1 VVSLIVIFWMYVV
14 LFAII
19 GGMRGW
25 AKELLVT
32 FSVILAL
39 TFTTL
44 LSSYVPFV
52 RDVLSKDSPA
62 VFFWLRSIILAL
74 LVFFGYQTPNIPRFA
89 AKVTRE
95 KLQDII
101 LGVVIGALNGY
112 LIVGTIWFYMA
123 DAQYPFPGIVS
134 PPPDSIAGTVDAMLH
149 YMPPKLLGIPGI
161 YFAVVTAFI
170 FVIVVF
176 I

>member
-1 VVSLIVIFWMYVV
+1 MVSLSFLLWMYVI

-19 GGMRGW
+19 GGLRGW
-25 AKELLVT
+25 AKEILVS

-44 LSSYVPFV
+44 LTNYVPFM
-52 RDVLSKDSPA
+52 RDVLQRDDK
-62 VFFWLRSIILAL
+62 VMYFWIRAFILGL
-74 LVFFGYQTPNIPRFA
+74 MVFFGYQTPNIARFA
-89 AKVTRE
+89 PKMVKE
-95 KLQDII
+95 KIQDAF
-101 LGVVIGALNGY
+101 LGVVVGALNGY
-112 LIVGTIWFYMA
+112 LIAGSLWYYLA
-123 DAQYPFPGIVS
+123 DAQYPFINIIT
-134 PPPDSIAGTVDAMLH
+134 PPAGEMARIAETMLR

-161 YFAVVTAFI
+161 YFAVVICFM